1 MMCWAALPAAAAS
14 VLASLRLASSLATE
28 SKALVG
34 LGLPLPT
41 KPGGFCAFIACQ
53 LCGSHDCCLGLLPT
67 VGCPLIFFQQVGKG
81 WPQSTKCQ
89 NCRLHSKLLLQGH
102 VVR

>member
-1 MMCWAALPAAAAS
+1 MTAPSTPSLMCWAALPAVAAS
-14 VLASLRLASSLATE
+14 VLASLKLASSLATE

-41 KPGGFCAFIACQ
+41 KPGGFCAFITCQ

-67 VGCPLIFFQQVGKG
+67 VGWPFDILPTGTGKG
-81 WPQSTKCQ
+81 YDRV
-89 NCRLHSKLLLQGH
+89 RLDPDQFP
-102 VVR
+102 V